1 MNNKPAVD
9 KGKAKATGK
18 EKKKE
23 KKSDSGKQ
31 RPKVPLPKG
40 VVLKSKDDPT
50 EQDPVPNEDKYKR
63 GRPLDFKKV
72 KNNRLKE
79 KLKRQEEQQLEAARS
94 AARNEI
100 LLQEEA
106 GYLEAENLERTY
118 RFRQDQLKQNVDIN
132 TAQKIFE
139 LDLPDFGP
147 YNVDYTRNGR
157 HLLIGGKKGH
167 LAAFDWQTGKLHF
180 ETHVQESVR
189 DVKWLHNETMF
200 AAAQKKYVF
209 IYDNRGVEIHKMKN
223 HIDVTKLEF
232 LPYHYLLATVGNA
245 GYLKYQDTSTG
256 KLVAELRTKLGSCHA
271 MTQNP
276 YNAVIHLGH
285 ANGTVTL
292 WAPSMTTPLVKM
304 LCHRGP
310 VQALAVDKGGHYMAT
325 SGLDGQLKIW
335 DIRKFGV
342 VQEYYTPR
350 AASSLSIS
358 QRGLLAVGWGNHVT
372 VWKDAFLTK
381 QTAPYMDHL
390 QPGSAI
396 QDVHFVPYEDVL
408 GAGHAKGVSSLVIPG
423 AGEPNFDSMEANPFQ
438 TLRQRQEAE
447 VHSLLDKLQPD
458 MIALNPNHVGRM
470 TQLTKEEI
478 IKKRREEQETED
490 EKYMRLKKKAKRHLR
505 KQKNVVDAQREML
518 REKLERER
526 EERRQKA
533 EKNQK
538 PFTTLDIFE

>member
-1 MNNKPAVD
+1 
-9 KGKAKATGK
+9 
-18 EKKKE
+18 
-23 KKSDSGKQ
+23 
-31 RPKVPLPKG
+31 
-40 VVLKSKDDPT
+40 
-50 EQDPVPNEDKYKR
+50 
-63 GRPLDFKKV
+63 
-72 KNNRLKE
+72 
-79 KLKRQEEQQLEAARS
+79 
-94 AARNEI
+94 
-100 LLQEEA
+100 
-106 GYLEAENLERTY
+106 
-118 RFRQDQLKQNVDIN
+118 
-132 TAQKIFE
+132 
-139 LDLPDFGP
+139 
-147 YNVDYTRNGR
+147 
-157 HLLIGGKKGH
+157 
-167 LAAFDWQTGKLHF
+167 
-180 ETHVQESVR
+180 
-189 DVKWLHNETMF
+189 
-200 AAAQKKYVF
+200 
-209 IYDNRGVEIHKMKN
+209 
-223 HIDVTKLEF
+223 
-232 LPYHYLLATVGNA
+232 
-245 GYLKYQDTSTG
+245 
-256 KLVAELRTKLGSCHA
+256 
-271 MTQNP
+271 
-276 YNAVIHLGH
+276 
-285 ANGTVTL
+285 
-292 WAPSMTTPLVKM
+292 M

-423 AGEPNFDSMEANPFQ
+423 KIDQIWIFFGSVFLLTTTEIGAGEPNFDSMEANPFQ

-505 KQKNVVDAQREML
+505 KQKNVVDAQRVRIFKEL
-518 REKLERER
+518 SGVDITITNNNVLGDAAGETGAGTRGTTAESREKP
-526 EERRQKA
+526 KA
-533 EKNQK
+533 IYHIGHFRIIVTINKHILRTHATYYLLINRSSE
-538 PFTTLDIFE
+538 